1 MAYRPR
7 TRPQR
12 AWGGPFVRTFARR
25 VVEALEKKAVLRI
38 FGHFSKNDTH
48 ISMNKLALS
57 LGLAL
62 MAGRVFAQF
71 GGTPPSY
78 NANTRFEQLGPMLP
92 TPNSTRAASG
102 APGKEY
108 WQQRADYDIKVELND
123 EQRKITGTETITYYN
138 QSPDA
143 LPYIW
148 LQLDQNLFKKD
159 AIGTMSTTSS
169 INPEGMSTRALTSL
183 NTARTPGGSFGA
195 ANQEFGYN
203 IRAVRDAKGAPL
215 KYTINNTMMRIDLPA
230 PLRPGQNTAFQVDWD
245 YFITEYYG
253 RSGYEFFAKDGNA
266 NYFIAHW
273 FPRMAVYDDVNGW
286 QHKQFLGQGEFTL
299 VFGNYKVAITV
310 PNDHV
315 LGATGELQNPKDVL
329 TPTQLKRWEQA
340 KNEFKKP
347 VLIVTQAE
355 AEQAEKGKPTGKKT
369 WVFKADNVRDFA
381 FATSRKFI
389 WDAMNV
395 DIDGRKTMAMSFYS
409 KEGNPLWG
417 QYSTQVVAHTL
428 RSYGARTIPY
438 PYPVAISCHATP
450 GGGMEYP
457 MISFNGGRPE
467 ADGTYSEAV
476 KAGMIG
482 VIIHEV
488 GHNFFPMIV
497 NSDERQWSWMDEGL
511 NTFCQ
516 YLAEQEWDR
525 NFPSRRGEPQYIV
538 DYMKSG
544 ANTQMPIMASSD
556 NIMQFGPNAYAKP
569 ATALNILRETVM
581 GRDLFD
587 YAFKEY
593 ARRWAFKSP
602 TPADFFRTMEDA
614 SGVDLDWFW
623 KGWFYGV
630 EPVDQDLAEVQ
641 WFAIDPMDPA
651 VTKANAR
658 AEADKRKQ
666 TLANQRNK
674 TDIKQTVVERNPEMN
689 DFYNSYDRYAVT
701 EGDKKKY
708 ADFLATLSEDERKL
722 LTSGKNF
729 YTLTVKNKGGLPMP
743 VIMKAEYEDGTSE
756 VFRYPAEIWRLND
769 KEIRKVVPTD
779 KKVVRWTLD
788 PFYEIADIDTENN
801 AFPRAPAQP
810 TRFQLFKQRQSP
822 FAPQGPN
829 PMQQQRQTQPNAP
842 GAVGGSTGTGRN

>member
-1 MAYRPR
+1 MKLPIIGVWVVSLTLLSGAVRAQRGNMA
-7 TRPQR
+7 
-12 AWGGPFVRTFARR
+12 A
-25 VVEALEKKAVLRI
+25 E
-38 FGHFSKNDTH
+38 
-48 ISMNKLALS
+48 
-57 LGLAL
+57 
-62 MAGRVFAQF
+62 
-71 GGTPPSY
+71 Y
-78 NANTRFEQLGPMLP
+78 NANTRFEQMGTMLP

-108 WQQRADYDIKVELND
+108 WQQRADYDIKVELDD
-123 EQRKITGTETITYYN
+123 EQRKITGSETITFFN
-138 QSPDA
+138 QSPDV

-148 LQLDQNLFKKD
+148 LQLDQNLFKAD
-159 AIGTMSTTSS
+159 AIGKTTSTGG
-169 INPEGMSTRALTSL
+169 IDPVQGTS
-183 NTARTPGGSFGA
+183 ARGLAQIVDTDPKKY
-195 ANQEFGYN
+195 GYN
-203 IRAVRDAKGAPL
+203 IKTVRDAKGAPL
-215 KYTINNTMMRIDLPA
+215 RYTINNTMMRIDLPA
-230 PLRPGQNTAFQVDWD
+230 PLRPGQNTVFSVDWD
-245 YFITEYYG
+245 YLITEYYG

-273 FPRMAVYDDVNGW
+273 FPRLAAYDDVSGW

-299 VFGNYKVAITV
+299 IFGNYKVAITV
-310 PNDHV
+310 PGDHV
-315 LGATGELQNPKDVL
+315 LGATGELQNPKAVL
-329 TPTQLKRWEQA
+329 TATQLKRWEQA
-340 KNEFKKP
+340 KANFTKP
-347 VLIVTQAE
+347 VLIVTPEE
-355 AEQAEKGKPTGKKT
+355 AEKAEKREGAIGKPTGKKT

-395 DIDGRKTMAMSFYS
+395 DIDGKKTMAMSYYS

-428 RSYGARTIPY
+428 RSYGARTIAY
-438 PYPVAISCHATP
+438 PYPVAISCHSSA

-467 ADGTYSEAV
+467 ADGTYSEGT

-538 DYMKSG
+538 DYMKS
-544 ANTQMPIMASSD
+544 APNTQVPIMSSSD
-556 NIMQFGPNAYAKP
+556 NVLQFGPNAYAKP

-581 GRDLFD
+581 GRELFD

-623 KGWFYGV
+623 KGWFYTV
-630 EPVDQDLAEVQ
+630 EAADQELTEVQ
-641 WFAIDPMDPA
+641 WLAIDPMDPA
-651 VTKANAR
+651 VTKAAQK
-658 AEADKRKQ
+658 AEADRRRQ
-666 TLANQRNK
+666 TLSMERNK
-674 TDIKQTVVERNPEMN
+674 TDIKQTVVEKNPEMN
-689 DFYNSYDRYAVT
+689 DFYNTYDRYAVT
-701 EGDKKKY
+701 EADKKKS
-708 ADFLATLSEDERKL
+708 ADFLAGLSEDDKKL
-722 LTSGKNF
+722 FQSGKNF
-729 YTLTVKNKGGLPMP
+729 YTLVLKNNGGLVMP
-743 VIMKAEYEDGTSE
+743 VIARADYEDGTNE
-756 VFRYPAEIWRLND
+756 VFRYPAEIWRFND
-769 KEIRKVVPTD
+769 KEIKKVIPTD

-788 PFYEIADIDTENN
+788 PFFEIADINAENN
-801 AFPRAPAQP
+801 SFPRQSTQP
-810 TRFQLFKQRQSP
+810 TRFQVFKQGQRP
-822 FAPQGPN
+822 FGPQGPN
-829 PMQQQRQTQPNAP
+829 PMQQQRPSQP
-842 GAVGGSTGTGRN
+842 GAVGGSRN